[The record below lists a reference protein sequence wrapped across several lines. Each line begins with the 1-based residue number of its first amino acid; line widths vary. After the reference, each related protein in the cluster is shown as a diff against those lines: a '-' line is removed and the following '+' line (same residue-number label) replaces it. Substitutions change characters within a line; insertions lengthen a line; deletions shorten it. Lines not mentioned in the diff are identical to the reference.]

1 MDERGHRVTGAQL
14 EENLAAKLEDKRFLT
29 DIPPLLAAG
38 QTWNATKAA
47 ALVVERL
54 CPLLP

>member
-1 MDERGHRVTGAQL
+1 MQEGGHHLTGTEL
-14 EENLAAKLEDKRFLT
+14 EMNLAAKLEDKRVLS

-38 QTWNATKAA
+38 QSWNPAQAA
-47 ALVVERL
+47 GHVVERL